1 MNSIDI
7 VVIILLAVAFIA
19 GFRRGLVRELAS
31 LVGVWLAIWVS
42 VKFSDKATV
51 WLNNHISFSETLV
64 KYVSFLLLFV
74 LILFGVRYLAR
85 MLSSAVN
92 LTPLGAFNS
101 LGGAV
106 FSATKMCLFI
116 GLIVWALEE
125 WKLGLVAEK
134 DQTQSVV
141 YPILKKGV
149 ETLIPFAKTH
159 FKTAAELWEK
169 EI

>member
-7 VVIILLAVAFIA
+7 VVIILLSVAFVA
-19 GFRRGLVRELAS
+19 GFLRGLVRELAS

-42 VKFSDKATV
+42 VKFSDKSTTWV
-51 WLNNHISFSETLV
+51 NDQFSIPTPFV
-64 KYVSFLLLFV
+64 KYVSFFLLFI
-74 LILFGVRYLAR
+74 LILIGVRYLAR
-85 MLSSAVN
+85 MLSSAIN

-106 FSATKMCLFI
+106 LSVAKMCLFI

-125 WKLGLVAEK
+125 WKLGLVSEK
-134 DQTQSVV
+134 DQTQSVI
-141 YPILKKGV
+141 YPVLKKGV
-149 ETLIPFAKTH
+149 GTIIPFAKTH
-159 FKTAAELWEK
+159 FKTATELWEK